1 MKKFYS
7 TIIMLTLTVAA
18 LSLTA
23 CRNGTMKE
31 HPMDMKSDS
40 SAVGVSDHPITDKLY
55 AELDSAEVYNDS
67 ILFGYWFKPHEA
79 NSVNVF
85 FHKDNTYE
93 FKYYIVPNDSTI
105 IDVVKK
111 GTYTIDGEV
120 IRLIANDGW
129 DEKEF
134 DGIMYHKNNGTNYYL
149 TDKYGELYL
158 VKGSD

>member
-1 MKKFYS
+1 M
-7 TIIMLTLTVAA
+7 
-18 LSLTA
+18 
-23 CRNGTMKE
+23 
-31 HPMDMKSDS
+31 
-40 SAVGVSDHPITDKLY
+40 
-55 AELDSAEVYNDS
+55 
-67 ILFGYWFKPHEA
+67 
-79 NSVNVF
+79 NVF